1 MCDLTKKDI
10 VFYVCATLV
19 LFTWLITGFVV
30 DLKQTESNRQVDI
43 EAIKNGY
50 VECVVPG
57 NTSLSSRVLW
67 KKDCKE

>member
-1 MCDLTKKDI
+1 MDNITKKDI
-10 VFYVCATLV
+10 VFLVCAALV
-19 LFTWLITGFVV
+19 LVTWLITGLVV
-30 DLKQTESNRQVDI
+30 DLKQKEVQRQVDM

-57 NTSLSSRVLW
+57 NTSFSSRVLW

>member
-1 MCDLTKKDI
+1 MGDLTKKDI
-10 VFYVCATLV
+10 VFYCCVALV
-19 LFTWLITGFVV
+19 LVTWSITGLVV
-30 DLKQTESNRQVDI
+30 DLKQKEAQRQVDM